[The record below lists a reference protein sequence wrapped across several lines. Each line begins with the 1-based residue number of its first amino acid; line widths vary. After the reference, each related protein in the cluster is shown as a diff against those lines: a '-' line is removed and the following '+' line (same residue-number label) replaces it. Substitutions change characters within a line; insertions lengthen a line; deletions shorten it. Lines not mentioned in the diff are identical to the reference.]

1 MFTLVMGSNGGGFG
15 LWFIGFG
22 VGLFCAIISI
32 SCAASR
38 ATWAFAC
45 DKAIPLHGHF
55 SKIGPPTSVTY
66 LSTPLSSPRLCIQVL
81 TYLGSTAINA
91 FVGVAVISALVHL
104 MLRDAGSNLDRPR
117 DEGTFGMRRVL

>member
-38 ATWAFAC
+38 ATWAFAR

-66 LSTPLSSPRLCIQVL
+66 LSTPLSSPRL
-81 TYLGSTAINA
+81 S
-91 FVGVAVISALVHL
+91 VISALVHL
-104 MLRDAGSNLDRPR
+104 MLCDAGSNLDRPR
-117 DEGTFGMRRVL
+117 EEGTFEMRRFFRKGGERG